1 MKMNNVQD
9 TQSAERQA
17 VVMDERLDVRHRLA
31 QLREWKQAWEHED
44 QLLAQR
50 VMQLK
55 GTGYLDIQKGSQIA
69 SLRRRLRLNMVR
81 EPIEIAPDLV
91 EEVSY
96 PVLRRHLVQQF
107 AGLTN
112 EERLLWL
119 NNFLFILTPDLRRLN
134 DKIETV
140 RRYRSFGQQRN
151 FLLGGESGMGKTTYL
166 NWLTA
171 NLIPTLEVDHNRVP
185 IVKIDAPESSKYT
198 PKPVFQRMI
207 LECGMHYLC
216 SDNEEELLL
225 KLALCFQKCQVEL
238 LVVDE
243 VEHLTRREV
252 RRRLLEV
259 SNLIP
264 DMPIICA
271 SCHPYKWVAGDL
283 EIAGRWN
290 DYFELRQYT
299 GERLNQL
306 LAFIELLLPFPQ
318 PSSLALPAFE
328 VGQKKRNRRD
338 GPARLIEKWTGGIL
352 RDIMILIL
360 DASTRAIKQGLP
372 KLSPGLLAATWQEIQ
387 TRQVT
392 DFLQVSQRNGGG

>member
-1 MKMNNVQD
+1 MDTEQGNNL
-9 TQSAERQA
+9 TELQA
-17 VVMDERLDVRHRLA
+17 VVMNERLDVRHRLT
-31 QLREWKQAWEHED
+31 QLRTWEQAWKQED
-44 QLLAQR
+44 QLLVQR
-50 VMQLK
+50 VQQLQ

-69 SLRRRLRLNMVR
+69 GLRRRLRLHLVK
-81 EPIEIAPDLV
+81 EPIEIAPELV
-91 EEVSY
+91 KKVSY
-96 PVLRRHLVQQF
+96 PLLRRHLTQQF

-112 EERLLWL
+112 EERRLWL

-171 NLIPTLEVDHNRVP
+171 NLIPTIEADRNRVP
-185 IVKIDAPESSKYT
+185 IVKVDAPESSKYT
-198 PKPVFQRMI
+198 PKPLFQRMI
-207 LECGMHYLC
+207 LECGMHYLRR
-216 SDNEEELLL
+216 DNEEELLL

-264 DMPIICA
+264 NMPIICA
-271 SCHPYKWVAGDL
+271 SCHPYKWVSGDP

-299 GERLNQL
+299 GKRLNQL
-306 LAFIELLLPFPQ
+306 LAFIELLLPFTQ
-318 PSSLALPAFE
+318 PSSLACPDFE
-328 VGQKKRNRRD
+328 TGKKGDNRRE
-338 GPARLIEKWTGGIL
+338 GLTRQIERWTGGIL

-360 DASTRAIKQGLP
+360 DAGTRAIKQGLP
-372 KLSPGLLAATWQEIQ
+372 SLSPGLLAHTWQEIQ
-387 TRQVT
+387 THQVT
-392 DFLQVSQRNGGG
+392 DFLQFSSRNGGSR